1 MYLLSQIWIYLAL
14 AGLIGF
20 FVGWWWGRCRCE
32 VAPVEQ
38 ARDRALNQ
46 IASLEAENA
55 WLKAAGRGPMLNASS
70 SIPALPSREASAPM
84 PGTAQ
89 PAVSAPVA
97 RPAPVPEPVPAPVAP
112 PVAAPAAPVP
122 EAAATLR
129 TWTGQQ
135 ITVSPVAAMDP
146 LALEAMVLAAG
157 AGLKP
162 QGLSAAQGDGP
173 DDLKEIGGIGPVN
186 EKWLHQQGIFHF
198 WQIAA
203 FDVANLAWL
212 SKGLPNFGTRV
223 YRENWVDQA
232 ARLARGEMT
241 DAKQKYKDGK
251 HS

>member
-1 MYLLSQIWIYLAL
+1 MFLLSQIWIYLAL

-20 FVGWWWGRCRCE
+20 FTGWWWGRCRC
-32 VAPVEQ
+32 AITPVEL

-55 WLKAAGRGPMLNASS
+55 WLKAAARGFSGGNVLPAV
-70 SIPALPSREASAPM
+70 PALPSREASAPR
-84 PGTAQ
+84 PQA
-89 PAVSAPVA
+89 A
-97 RPAPVPEPVPAPVAP
+97 PAPVVSPAEA
-112 PVAAPAAPVP
+112 AAPAAPTAEVATP
-122 EAAATLR
+122 TPAGATL
-129 TWTGQQ
+129 TTAAGQQ
-135 ITVSPVAAMDP
+135 IAISPVAAMDP
-146 LALEAMVLAAG
+146 LALEAMVMAAG

-162 QGLSAAQGDGP
+162 QGLAAAQGSGP

-198 WQIAA
+198 WQIAS

-241 DAKQKYKDGK
+241 EAKQRYKDGK